1 MYVFFFV
8 MTRRP
13 PGSTRSDTLF
23 PYTTLFRSG
32 ADNMA
37 SFTCHVV
44 GVAKR
49 VRLERIVMR
58 QGSPRST
65 AVQRLPVVPEAGC
78 NRKQA
83 SDSGEAVIRNR
94 SRPRTTQSLDGEARR
109 AARLER
115 KSVV

>member
-1 MYVFFFV
+1 
-8 MTRRP
+8 
-13 PGSTRSDTLF
+13 
-23 PYTTLFRSG
+23 
-32 ADNMA
+32 MA

-58 QGSPRST
+58 QGSPRRT

-109 AARLER
+109 AARLGRRTVWKRRRRPEPER
-115 KSVV
+115 SGDHTSETQAKLG